1 MLQENLK
8 QKISFTQSMI
18 NTDSKLNDILKF
30 RIELYQYILDVK
42 INGNVNAVRPTR
54 TTIEPPLIIEPIDEP
69 ILTGSGALDEPI
81 YVPIEEPMDEPMNEP
96 MDEPMNGPMDEPMD
110 DGTSRE
116 ENTEFLT
123 DINDDD
129 LKEQAEEEEKIR
141 EQLAQLEL
149 QKLLKKK
156 PRTKKLRVI

>member
-1 MLQENLK
+1 
-8 QKISFTQSMI
+8 MI
-18 NTDSKLNDILKF
+18 NTDSNLNDILKF

-42 INGNVNAVRPTR
+42 INGNVNAVKPTR
-54 TTIEPPLIIEPIDEP
+54 TKNEPPLIIEPIYEP
-69 ILTGSGALDEPI
+69 IYEPMDEPI
-81 YVPIEEPMDEPMNEP
+81 YEPMDEPMDEPIYEPMDEPMNEP
-96 MDEPMNGPMDEPMD
+96 IPNGERSSDEPIHEPIYEPMDEL
-110 DGTSRE
+110 
-116 ENTEFLT
+116 LT

-129 LKEQAEEEEKIR
+129 LKEQAEEQEKIR

>member
-1 MLQENLK
+1 MFEENLK

-18 NTDSKLNDILKF
+18 NTDSNLNDILKF

-54 TTIEPPLIIEPIDEP
+54 TNIEPPLIIEPIDEP
-69 ILTGSGALDEPI
+69 MDEPMDEPI
-81 YVPIEEPMDEPMNEP
+81 YEPMNEPIDEPMNEP
-96 MDEPMNGPMDEPMD
+96 IYEPMD

-116 ENTEFLT
+116 KNIDFLT

-129 LKEQAEEEEKIR
+129 LKEQAEEEEKKR

-149 QKLLKKK
+149 QKLL
-156 PRTKKLRVI
+156 